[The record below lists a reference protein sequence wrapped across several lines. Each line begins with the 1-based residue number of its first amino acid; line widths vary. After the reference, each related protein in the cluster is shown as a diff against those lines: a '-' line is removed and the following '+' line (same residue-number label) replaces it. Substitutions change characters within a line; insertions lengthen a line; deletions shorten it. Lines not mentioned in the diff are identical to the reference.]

1 MQQAA
6 VAAPLLRLP
15 LLAVAA
21 MHGAA
26 VARHKAA
33 HHEPAVAAMHG
44 AAVAHG
50 DGPRAGMQGAS
61 VTSPRRLPFARSRSD
76 KPRSSSGG
84 DAGDRRLRRRDSV
97 NVTIA
102 HDVLTGECTIKDLV

>member
-1 MQQAA
+1 MQRAA
-6 VAAPLLRLP
+6 VTCPLLLLP

-50 DGPRAGMQGAS
+50 DGPRAGVQGAS
-61 VTSPRRLPFARSRSD
+61 VTSPLRLPLR
-76 KPRSSSGG
+76 
-84 DAGDRRLRRRDSV
+84 DAA
-97 NVTIA
+97 VTNHETA
-102 HDVLTGECTIKDLV
+102 VAAMQGAVV

>member
-1 MQQAA
+1 MQRAT
-6 VAAPLLRLP
+6 VAGPILLLP

-61 VTSPRRLPFARSRSD
+61 VTSPLRPPCAKPQWQTTKPQWRRCKGQSFDQDQLGQCSD
-76 KPRSSSGG
+76 MS
-84 DAGDRRLRRRDSV
+84 
-97 NVTIA
+97 
-102 HDVLTGECTIKDLV
+102 

>member
-1 MQQAA
+1 MQRAA
-6 VAAPLLRLP
+6 VAGPLLLP

-61 VTSPRRLPFARSRSD
+61 VTSPLRLP
-76 KPRSSSGG
+76 
-84 DAGDRRLRRRDSV
+84 LREAAV
-97 NVTIA
+97 ANHEAAVA
-102 HDVLTGECTIKDLV
+102 AMQGAVV

>member
-1 MQQAA
+1 MQRAA
-6 VAAPLLRLP
+6 VAVPLPLLP

-50 DGPRAGMQGAS
+50 DGPRAGMQRGISHKPTTPHLREAAVANHEAAVAAMQRAGVCAGA
-61 VTSPRRLPFARSRSD
+61 TRS
-76 KPRSSSGG
+76 
-84 DAGDRRLRRRDSV
+84 
-97 NVTIA
+97 T
-102 HDVLTGECTIKDLV
+102 